1 MCLQVQGARC
11 IHAAGTYRA
20 LSLLHVLVVVLAV
33 HLLLLLGHVCLKS
46 LQGRGT
52 QEEAEAQAVR
62 AVSVLS

>member
-1 MCLQVQGARC
+1 MY
-11 IHAAGTYRA
+11 HAAGTYRA

-33 HLLLLLGHVCLKS
+33 HLLLLLGHGVCLKS

-62 AVSVLS
+62 AVSVLSPDSLGGYI